1 MLYSLTVFLKIYF
14 LKVSLEKRCRRQIS
28 IHNYPTYKALA
39 FFAGEYS
46 GNSDKMGGSWK
57 PGSACVDEK
66 GNIFVTDSSRNRVIL
81 LSPTGEFLKE
91 WITLIENANSIACNG
106 AGIILVAGSNKDI
119 NVYHYEYYY

>member
-1 MLYSLTVFLKIYF
+1 MQN
-14 LKVSLEKRCRRQIS
+14 C
-28 IHNYPTYKALA
+28 PTYKALTS
-39 FFAGEYS
+39 FAGEYS

-66 GNIFVTDSSRNRVIL
+66 GNIFVTDSSRSRVIL